1 MTDEWWF
8 FPLSRKVCKE
18 GQLSWAFDET
28 EEFFEAGMVSG
39 QLESLK
45 KNVGH
50 HNKDNC
56 T

>member
-1 MTDEWWF
+1 MNGGSFHYLGTFVRRGDSVG
-8 FPLSRKVCKE
+8 LLRKHKSS
-18 GQLSWAFDET
+18 LKR
-28 EEFFEAGMVSG
+28 GMVSG

>member
-1 MTDEWWF
+1 MKQKSS
-8 FPLSRKVCKE
+8 LKH
-18 GQLSWAFDET
+18 
-28 EEFFEAGMVSG
+28 GMVSG